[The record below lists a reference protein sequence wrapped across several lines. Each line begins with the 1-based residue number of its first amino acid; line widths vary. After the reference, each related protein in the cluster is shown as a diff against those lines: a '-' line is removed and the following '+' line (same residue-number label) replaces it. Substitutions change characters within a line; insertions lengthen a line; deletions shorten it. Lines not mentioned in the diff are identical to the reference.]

1 MSEQEP
7 QAFGTY
13 VLLKALG
20 QGAMGD
26 VQLARPFNPQRGIP
40 TPLVIKRLHGELGTD
55 EDFVRR
61 FKHEAS
67 IAVSVDSPH
76 VAKVYDAGSV
86 DDTLFIGM
94 EYVPGWPLSKFLES
108 VIKSGRHASI
118 ASVVDMCIGA
128 LEGLEAL
135 HSAKDVNTGRPLG
148 VVHRDISP
156 KNLMVGDDGIV
167 RLIDLGLGKSNVQD
181 WKTRTG
187 IVMGS
192 VGYMPPEQVTA
203 ETVDLRADLY
213 AMGVVLYETIAL
225 RNFLKRGP
233 IPQMLRASLNPEWRP
248 PSEFRPDVPKAL
260 DGVIKK
266 AVSIEP
272 DDRYASA
279 RAFIHALREVV
290 PPTKSAGGTAALIR
304 ELFGDAQAER
314 NRELGYLLSLPL
326 PEPEDGPEVERT
338 VIFAQRA
345 EVAPVQRQDFAPAAP
360 AAYAVVPHFPID
372 PASFTGPDGAPVSPY
387 QTHTLAV
394 RSGVS
399 MGTLIG
405 AMFGTA
411 LFTAALVIGGL
422 KYLQSADDA
431 VLVDGRRGAE
441 NPPTPTPTPTNP
453 RPTVVGQKVVVD
465 ETPTTI
471 EPVPE
476 PDRRAP
482 DPAAL
487 KQKRRRNEL
496 AVVNPEPSP
505 TPTPTPE
512 PAPRPAVRAKAVEP
526 TAEAIAA
533 ASTEI
538 SQRANKLASER
549 PDKRTDFMRIA
560 RGASAERSVKDYDQA
575 AARLTNLRREL
586 EQLAKAD

>member
-1 MSEQEP
+1 MSAQDP

-26 VQLARPFNPQRGIP
+26 VQLARPYNPNRGIP

-86 DDTLFIGM
+86 DDTLYIGM
-94 EYVPGWPLSKFLES
+94 EYVPGWPMSKFLES
-108 VIKSGRHASI
+108 IIKSGRHASI
-118 ASVVDMCIGA
+118 ASVVDMCVGA

-135 HSAKDVNTGRPLG
+135 HTAKDANTGKPLG

-156 KNLMVGDDGIV
+156 KNLMVGDDGVV

-225 RNFLKRGP
+225 RNYLKRGP

-260 DGVIKK
+260 DAVIKK
-266 AVSIEP
+266 AVAIEP
-272 DDRYASA
+272 DDRYPSA
-279 RAFIHALREVV
+279 RAFVSALREVV
-290 PPTKSAGGTAALIR
+290 PPAKSAGGTASLIR

-314 NRELGYLLSLPL
+314 NRELAYLLSQPL
-326 PEPEDGPEVERT
+326 PAPEEEPEIERT
-338 VIFAQRA
+338 VVFAQRA
-345 EVAPVQRQDFAPAAP
+345 EVAPVQPQDFLPVVG
-360 AAYAVVPHFPID
+360 AAYGVMPHFPMD
-372 PASFTGPDGAPVSPY
+372 PASVTGPDGAPVSPY

-394 RSGVS
+394 RSGIS
-399 MGTLIG
+399 LGTLMV
-405 AMFGTA
+405 AMVGTA
-411 LFTAALVIGGL
+411 VLTAALVIGGMR
-422 KYLQSADDA
+422 YLQTADDT
-431 VLVDGRRGAE
+431 VVVDPRPSGATI
-441 NPPTPTPTPTNP
+441 PPPVEPPANP
-453 RPTVVGQKVVVD
+453 RPTVVGQQA
-465 ETPTTI
+465 
-471 EPVPE
+471 VPE
-476 PDRRAP
+476 
-482 DPAAL
+482 
-487 KQKRRRNEL
+487 
-496 AVVNPEPSP
+496 EPSP
-505 TPTPTPE
+505 TPAPAPDKGPGDPAGTKQKRKRPELAAVTAEPTPAPTPTPS
-512 PAPRPAVRAKAVEP
+512 PPPPVIRAKAVEP
-526 TAEAIAA
+526 TPEAIAA
-533 ASTEI
+533 ASAEI
-538 SQRANKLASER
+538 SQRANQLANEH
-549 PDKRTDFMRIA
+549 PDKRAHFRKIA
-560 RGASAERSVKDYDQA
+560 AGASAERTVKDYEQA
-575 AARLTNLRREL
+575 AARLTSLRREL
-586 EQLAKAD
+586 ERLSRSE